1 MLPEAELAPH
11 GLVHVCGLVLPRRL
25 EPALV
30 DFEFRV
36 GPNNATRREDGWADP
51 EVEATWTLGAESRLV
66 LPMPATSG
74 PLLLELVVSTSLAP
88 PHLVSRPLQINV
100 GGVDLAP
107 IVVAGAGTYNVELP
121 RECVGDGRLEF
132 RFRHPIVTSPRDLG
146 VSPDD
151 RPLAISFHR
160 LRVRQLRG

>member
-1 MLPEAELAPH
+1 
-11 GLVHVCGLVLPRRL
+11 VCGMVLPRRL
-25 EPALV
+25 THAVV

-36 GPNNATRREDGWADP
+36 GPNTTTRPEDGWAGP
-51 EVEATWTLGAESRLV
+51 ELEATWTLGASSRLV
-66 LPMPATSG
+66 LPMPEVSG
-74 PLLLELVVSTSLAP
+74 PLLLELVLSTSLAL
-88 PHLVSRPLQINV
+88 PHLVSRPLQVSV

-121 RECVGDGRLEF
+121 RACVRDGRLEF
-132 RFRHPIVTSPRDLG
+132 HFRHPIVTSPRDLG

-160 LRVRQLRG
+160 LRVRQLRE